1 MTFVVSHLWL
11 IYALACGAI
20 WLYVGKRRRWALRLS
35 DVSIGRS
42 MPTLM
47 PAGAWVVSMPPAG
60 PWMSG
65 RCAFY
70 RIDVDAYMLEHRHRV
85 RGGGSSTKCGW
96 PKGTWESTR
105 GCAWPMCVLTARFPI
120 TLPDLRLTVQ
130 QFLHWSDFHIL
141 LRR

>member
-47 PAGAWVVSMPPAG
+47 PAGAWVVSAG
-60 PWMSG
+60 RTM
-65 RCAFY
+65 
-70 RIDVDAYMLEHRHRV
+70 DVRQV
-85 RGGGSSTKCGW
+85 C
-96 PKGTWESTR
+96 
-105 GCAWPMCVLTARFPI
+105 
-120 TLPDLRLTVQ
+120 
-130 QFLHWSDFHIL
+130 IL
-141 LRR
+141 QD